1 MISLAALV
9 FAATFTRTMERV
21 ASMDP
26 AMATSIYD
34 SHAVQL
40 VYEPPLAIDYE
51 ARPYKLVPGFC
62 ELPTVSSDG
71 LVYTF
76 KVKSQSG
83 GKQERQVQNPV
94 VGAFPR
100 NAPARKR
107 INPLHSAHFTEMRPL
122 ESERDLTAT
131 SVVRSLERLRDPKIV
146 SPNGWIMKN
155 VDTVKAL
162 DAQTVEIRLKRR
174 CHFFPWLMAMPSCG
188 VRGPNGEGSGPYV
201 LSHWRKNHE
210 MTFTLRRSPSPST
223 FTSFDEV
230 KYLVVDDAS
239 TQWLMFLK
247 GELDFL
253 GEISRDNFDSVVGAD
268 GRIDPSLEK
277 LGVTLHSI
285 PTMEVLHVG
294 VNMRD
299 PVLGPNRKLRQALNA
314 AFDYPAWERF
324 CNGRILP
331 CTTPVPPGVEGRLE
345 EPFPY
350 SFDLAKAKALLAEAG
365 YPDGID
371 PKTGRRLVLTMSIG
385 RPSQESR
392 EAGELMAAFYEK
404 IGVKLELDFKTW
416 NAFVTAVNEGR
427 VQLFRMGWVGD
438 YPDAQNFLQLFYS
451 KNVNPGPNHANYVNP
466 DFDREYDAALNS
478 PTVEE
483 RNVHWTKCQEIVRED
498 CPWIFT
504 HVNKAFSLVRPTV
517 KNYRPTDFPY
527 GVEKYYQPNEDV
539 VH

>member
-1 MISLAALV
+1 MISLAALA

-26 AMATSIYD
+26 VMATSIYD

-40 VYEPPLAIDYE
+40 VYQPPLEIDYE
-51 ARPYKLVPGFC
+51 ARPYKLIPGFC
-62 ELPTVSSDG
+62 ELPTVSEDG
-71 LVYTF
+71 LTYVF
-76 KVKSQSG
+76 RVRREGESQNANKRELSESSRTREPFAEISKIRVDSRSEAG
-83 GKQERQVQNPV
+83 LAMLN
-94 VGAFPR
+94 AFDV
-100 NAPARKR
+100 A
-107 INPLHSAHFTEMRPL
+107 
-122 ESERDLTAT
+122 
-131 SVVRSLERLRDPKIV
+131 RSLERLRDSKIV
-146 SPNGWIMKN
+146 SPNGWIMKD

-188 VRGPNGEGSGPYV
+188 VRGPNGEGTGPYA
-201 LSHWRKNHE
+201 LTHWRKNHE
-210 MTFTLRRSPSPST
+210 MVFSHPESNNRTIEQSNN
-223 FTSFDEV
+223 FDTV
-230 KYLVVDDAS
+230 RYLVVDDAS

-268 GRIDPSLEK
+268 GQLDPVLEK

-294 VNMRD
+294 VNMSD

-324 CNGRILP
+324 YNGRILP

-345 EPFPY
+345 DPFPY
-350 SFDLAKAKALLAEAG
+350 SFDLAKAKELLAEAG

-416 NAFVTAVNEGR
+416 NAFVTAVSEGR

-478 PTVEE
+478 QTAEE

-527 GVEKYYQPNEDV
+527 GVEKYYQPNEDI